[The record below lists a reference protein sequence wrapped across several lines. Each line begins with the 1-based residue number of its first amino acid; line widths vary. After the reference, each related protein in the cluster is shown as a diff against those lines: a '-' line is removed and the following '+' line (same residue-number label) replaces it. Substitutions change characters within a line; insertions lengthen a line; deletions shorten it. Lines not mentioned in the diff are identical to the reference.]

1 MMLREYFSSVL
12 ESLFTNKV
20 RTVLAALGIVI
31 GIAAV
36 VSLLSIGE
44 SNKKQIQSQFEN
56 LGTNLITA
64 LGMPSTL
71 TPKDLAAIQSDK
83 NLSLQGISPELTQQV
98 DIVFGKKTKTAQII
112 GATSTYLQVHNTAM
126 QNGTFVN
133 DEGLNKNSKTVV
145 LGPELAKYLF
155 GDGVDPV
162 GSKVVIK
169 GQNYTVI
176 GVTQAKGGDAFSSP
190 DSNIFVPLSTAQNRL
205 FGTKNF
211 SSISVSVRSSAD
223 TTVAKSELKSL
234 LLTRHKITNPN
245 NADFQIQSQQDILKT
260 LASVSGSISKL
271 LTTIAA
277 ISLVVGGIGIMNV
290 MLVTVIERT
299 SEIGLRK
306 AVGAKKNA
314 IIAQFLGEAIV
325 LTTLGGAI
333 GVLCGYGVSLLVF
346 SITGQPYAFSLVA
359 VVLALVMSTSIG
371 LIFGWYPAWKASK
384 LSPIEALR
392 YE

>member
-98 DIVFGKKTKTAQII
+98 DIIFGKKTKTAQII